1 MPPSNAKIIFIL
13 TIGVVS
19 VSASA
24 IFIRLAIEAVDN
36 ATIAFSLF
44 LATSRLILAS
54 VVLIPNWFTLSRQKV
69 PVQAYYYAVG
79 AGFCLALHFATWITS
94 LSYTSIAASTTL
106 VTTNPLWVS
115 LLGWWWFREKP
126 TKLTFIGIFVALTG
140 GLLIVLADQISVV
153 LILTLY
159 WAIAWL

>member
-1 MPPSNAKIIFIL
+1 LPPSNAKIIFIL

-24 IFIRLAIEAVDN
+24 IFIRLAIEAVGN

-79 AGFCLALHFATWITS
+79 
-94 LSYTSIAASTTL
+94 
-106 VTTNPLWVS
+106 
-115 LLGWWWFREKP
+115 RD
-126 TKLTFIGIFVALTG
+126 FV
-140 GLLIVLADQISVV
+140 
-153 LILTLY
+153 
-159 WAIAWL
+159 